1 MEDLV
6 LIVDECHN
14 LPDNVQSITSDQVS
28 TFSFNRAVREA
39 TSNGQ
44 KQFVAFLDTCADY
57 LLKMNRKIKFDK
69 EVYIDPAIFLEEIEL
84 ELRNIDLDEE
94 FFLDMID
101 MGNAIRNRLAK
112 RGKEPRSSLGRIGEF
127 FFRWFSSIGRSEYTH
142 SFEKKKFSGSNDYFV
157 ILRLDSLDPSIGIL
171 PVLKNVN
178 CSLHISGTI
187 GDPEAYKM
195 MTGLDRLN
203 SMANILP
210 SPYES
215 KNIKSLIIKELTTQ
229 YRQRSSVMW
238 TKMVHAIAAV
248 AKETFVPS
256 YAILRELLNHGLDRW
271 VQKPIIEAES
281 GMSSEDNDKMI
292 KQFKRMADRGGAVL
306 CSVLGGRSSEGS
318 DFPGD
323 LMNSVVVVGIPY
335 APPNVRVDAQIS
347 YLNEKFPGRG
357 RLLSYNIPAINRA
370 SQAAGRP
377 VRGLDDR
384 AFILLLDYR
393 FGHNS
398 VNMHLPEWLR
408 TSMELIDYD
417 PDLIS
422 SKVRQFFSL

>member
-1 MEDLV
+1 
-6 LIVDECHN
+6 
-14 LPDNVQSITSDQVS
+14 
-28 TFSFNRAVREA
+28 
-39 TSNGQ
+39 
-44 KQFVAFLDTCADY
+44 
-57 LLKMNRKIKFDK
+57 MNRRASFDK

-84 ELRNIDLDEE
+84 ELENIALDED
-94 FFLDMID
+94 FFQDMID

-127 FFRWFSSIGRSEYTH
+127 FFRWFSSIGRSEFTH

-171 PVLKNVN
+171 PVLKQVN

-195 MTGLDRLN
+195 MTGLDRLK

-215 KNIKSLIIKELTTQ
+215 RNIKSLIIKELTTQ
-229 YRQRSSVMW
+229 YRKRSSVMW

-248 AKETFVPS
+248 AKETPANMGVFVPS

-281 GMSSEDNDKMI
+281 GMSSEENDKMI
-292 KQFKRMADRGGAVL
+292 RQFKRMAERGGAVL

-335 APPNVRVDAQIS
+335 APPNVRVDAQIA

-377 VRGLDDR
+377 VRGLTDR
-384 AFILLLDYR
+384 AFILMLDYR
-393 FGHNS
+393 FGHAS
-398 VNMHLPEWLR
+398 VNKHLPEWLR
-408 TSMELIDYD
+408 TSMELVDYD
-417 PDLIS
+417 PELIS
-422 SKVRQFFSL
+422 AKVQQFFNS